1 MKILTLLVIIIL
13 SGCSKSMNDPG
24 FVSIEDDI
32 IYTRH
37 EPFYE
42 PEEIVGDMFQFVYDI
57 PYFGA
62 CGVFPPLH
70 IFNQRMADGGG
81 DVGMGPGAS
90 WDPFQLDQHNYSE
103 LVKKIKEIDPKMLK
117 GKSRYY
123 HFKFIEAPEFDFI
136 QNQWEWLSQVCSKY
150 RDKYHKENCKINGT

>member
-57 PYFGA
+57 LYFCA

-70 IFNQRMADGGG
+70 IINQRMAGGGG
-81 DVGMGPGAS
+81 DGGMPV
-90 WDPFQLDQHNYSE
+90 P
-103 LVKKIKEIDPKMLK
+103 
-117 GKSRYY
+117 
-123 HFKFIEAPEFDFI
+123 
-136 QNQWEWLSQVCSKY
+136 
-150 RDKYHKENCKINGT
+150 